1 MRICRS
7 GGEALNQR
15 KRIENSSDDIYF
27 TELLQQYEKL
37 VFSICYRMTKNYFDA
52 EDLTQETFLS
62 LYKALNTFDREH
74 PSAYITRIATN
85 KCLDYLKRAERRTEA
100 AEQEELERLEQGSDY
115 RQQSPE
121 PEKLLL
127 EKELHKELERCCQL
141 LKPPYDTVAYQ
152 YYCRG
157 STAAQIAEVT
167 GKKVKTIQ
175 TQLRRAKEMMQKYF
189 RKEELV

>member
-1 MRICRS
+1 MNEREC
-7 GGEALNQR
+7 
-15 KRIENSSDDIYF
+15 IENSGDDIYF
-27 TELLQQYEKL
+27 TKLLQQYEKL

-100 AEQEELERLEQGSDY
+100 AEQDELERLEQFSGQS
-115 RQQSPE
+115 SPE

-127 EKELHKELERCCQL
+127 EKELHEELERCCQL

-157 STAAQIAEVT
+157 STAAQIAGTT

>member
-1 MRICRS
+1 M
-7 GGEALNQR
+7 NQR
-15 KRIENSSDDIYF
+15 ERIENSSDDIYF
-27 TELLQQYEKL
+27 TGLLQQYEKL

-100 AEQEELERLEQGSDY
+100 AEQEELERWEQVSDH
-115 RQQSPE
+115 RPSLE

-127 EKELHKELERCCQL
+127 EKELHAELERCCQL

-157 STAAQIAEVT
+157 STASQIAETT

-189 RKEELV
+189 RKEGLV